1 MDLDGVDLAPALR
14 RLYGAVPRA
23 RVTKLRGDAS
33 SRSYYRVE
41 VDAEGAAATGDRPRQ
56 LIAMRLP
63 EDAHKSDEQ
72 AGGEANAELAF
83 VDVQRMLRA
92 RDIPVPDVYVD
103 DTRGRVLLLED
114 LGDETF
120 EQRLLATPEAAH
132 EALYGQAVDLLA
144 RMHRACAAPAD
155 LDESVAF
162 RRSFDRA
169 LLRWE
174 LDHFLQW
181 GIEAPHAPLA
191 PADREALDASF
202 DALADRCAAL
212 DTGFVHRDYQSRN
225 LMWARDGRL
234 TIIDFQDALRGPA
247 PYDLVALLCDSYV
260 SLPEALQRA
269 MIERYVRAMAMNDA
283 ARSRFEAGF
292 WQLAVQ
298 RKLKD
303 AGRFVFIDRVRG
315 NPDFLRWY
323 PQSLVYVGR
332 ALRVLG
338 YDSLHA
344 LIARVVPGFPDRA
357 SVPPTSSREQG

>member
-1 MDLDGVDLAPALR
+1 MDADGVDLSPALR
-14 RLYGAVPRA
+14 RLYGTVPHG

-33 SRSYYRVE
+33 SRSYYRLE
-41 VDAEGAAATGDRPRQ
+41 LDAPARGAGPAT

-63 EDAHKSDEQ
+63 QDPQKSDERD
-72 AGGEANAELAF
+72 GGEATTELAF

-92 RDIPVPDVYVD
+92 RGLPVPEIYVD

-132 EALYGQAVDLLA
+132 EALYAEAVDLLA
-144 RMHRACAAPAD
+144 RMHRACGEREDANA
-155 LDESVAF
+155 SVAF

-174 LDHFLQW
+174 LDHFREFGL
-181 GIEAPHAPLA
+181 EALHGALA
-191 PADREALDASF
+191 PADRQALDASF
-202 DALADRCAAL
+202 DVLADDCTAL
-212 DTGFVHRDYQSRN
+212 ETGFVHRDYQSRN

-234 TIIDFQDALRGPA
+234 TIIDFQDALQGPA
-247 PYDLVALLCDSYV
+247 AYDLVALLCDSYV

-269 MIERYVRAMAMNDA
+269 MIDRYARAMAMDA
-283 ARSRFEAGF
+283 QARGRFEAGF

-338 YDSLHA
+338 DDSLHA
-344 LIARVVPGFPDRA
+344 LVTRLVPGFPDRA
-357 SVPPTSSREQG
+357 AVPQAATHRA